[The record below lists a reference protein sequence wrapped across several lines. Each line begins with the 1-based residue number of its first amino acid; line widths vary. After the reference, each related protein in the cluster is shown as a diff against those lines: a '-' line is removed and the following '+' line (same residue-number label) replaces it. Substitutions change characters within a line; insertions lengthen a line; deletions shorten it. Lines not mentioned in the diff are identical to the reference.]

1 MLFRL
6 GELLKRIEVS
16 VKQSDR
22 DESYSRGFTHM
33 VDFDLL
39 CTLLV
44 CRGADDLLCT
54 LLVCRDADETV
65 VFIKQWSAIVLLYY
79 CTVVCAGVC
88 VCICVCL

>member
-44 CRGADDLLCT
+44 CRGADEAVL
-54 LLVCRDADETV
+54 
-65 VFIKQWSAIVLLYY
+65 FIKQWSAIVLLCY
-79 CTVVCAGVC
+79 CTVQRCAIVVFVYTVCVC

>member
-1 MLFRL
+1 
-6 GELLKRIEVS
+6 
-16 VKQSDR
+16 
-22 DESYSRGFTHM
+22 M

-44 CRGADDLLCT
+44 CRGAD
-54 LLVCRDADETV
+54 ETV
-65 VFIKQWSAIVLLYY
+65 LFIKQWSAIVLLCY

>member
-44 CRGADDLLCT
+44 CRGADEA
-54 LLVCRDADETV
+54 VM
-65 VFIKQWSAIVLLYY
+65 FIKQWSAIVLLYY